1 METIGTQILEG
12 LKQELAV
19 LAESEVKIVLL
30 DSSALIE
37 TGLHLRCNEV
47 WLCSIQAKEA
57 AWRLSNNTSITID
70 EAEKIIDR
78 QMPNWEGIKYFHI
91 YYLIGLHS
99 HM

>member
-37 TGLHLRCNEV
+37 TGLYLRCNEV

-57 AWRLSNNTSITID
+57 ARRLSNKTSITID
-70 EAEKIIDR
+70 EAEKITDR
-78 QMPNWEGIKYFHI
+78 QMPNWERITYFHI